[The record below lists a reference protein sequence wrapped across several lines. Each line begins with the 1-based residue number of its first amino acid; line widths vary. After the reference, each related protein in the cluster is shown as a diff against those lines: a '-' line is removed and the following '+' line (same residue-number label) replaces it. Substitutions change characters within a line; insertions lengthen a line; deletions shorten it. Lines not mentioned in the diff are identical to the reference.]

1 MKMRDLSDLNDLYNA
16 QDVILLLEIM
26 ENKFHAMHNKT
37 MYNLRQCNS
46 ARKLS
51 DCIQLEQSKLV
62 LAIPINNSI
71 MEIFQKNLNRWF

>member
-1 MKMRDLSDLNDLYNA
+1 
-16 QDVILLLEIM
+16 M
-26 ENKFHAMHNKT
+26 ENKFQAINNET
-37 MYNLRQCNS
+37 MYNLRQSNS